1 MLLSLLHLDYERVDI
16 NLPNQAQLDSEFIA
30 LNPLHKVP
38 VLMDESFVLRDR
50 GGEPSSQ
57 SSAATRASGCSFG
70 FMVSHICSQLVSRLY
85 EPLESVVD
93 TVVGHGLNLL
103 HERSRAH
110 HVGVEYDSEFP

>member
-38 VLMDESFVLRDR
+38 GLMDESFVLRDR

-57 SSAATRASGCSFG
+57 SSLEISLPRSFG
-70 FMVSHICSQLVSRLY
+70 ILLDLSPEILSRDIIHVELHG
-85 EPLESVVD
+85 SV
-93 TVVGHGLNLL
+93 T
-103 HERSRAH
+103 
-110 HVGVEYDSEFP
+110 